1 MGNSRFSSTDW
12 SNYSTT
18 NFSGKSRQQIFTA
31 TSMAADVNPVNIQVR
46 ESRDSVANPLSTP
59 IILSSDVTG
68 SMGETARILIKDGIA
83 KVAKEIYDRKPVT
96 DPHILVAAVGDAR
109 TDRSPLQVTQFE
121 ADICLADQVRKLHVE
136 GNGGGNDGES
146 YSLVHLF
153 AGQKTVHDNWI
164 KRRKKGYLFTI
175 GDEPCHKMVTA
186 ADMEKVFGRASL
198 PILSAEDIA
207 AGKLWKGYTSA
218 ECVALASKTYEVFH
232 IVLVNEGYC
241 RDGYRRDVV
250 KGWNEILPQRVIQL
264 EDMSLLAETVVS
276 TIQVVEGAS
285 KAAVANSWGTG
296 TDLVIQNA
304 IKDIAA
310 RTQLGGAVRL

>member
-12 SNYSTT
+12 SNYSTQ
-18 NFSGKSRQQIFTA
+18 NFSGKTRQQIFTA

-46 ESRDSVANPLSTP
+46 ESRDSVANPRSTP

-68 SMGETARILIKDGIA
+68 SMGETAHILIKDGIA
-83 KVAKEIYDRKPVT
+83 KVAKEIYDRKPVS

-109 TDRSPLQVTQFE
+109 SDRSPLQVTQFE

-136 GNGGGNDGES
+136 GNGGANDGES

-175 GDEPCHKMVTA
+175 GDEPCHKMVTPE
-186 ADMEKVFGRASL
+186 DMKKVFGAASL
-198 PILSAEDIA
+198 PGDA
-207 AGKLWKGYTSA
+207 ASRKAWKGYTAA
-218 ECVALASKTYEVFH
+218 ECIALASKTYEVFH

-241 RDGYRRDVV
+241 YGGRHRDVV
-250 KGWNEILPQRVIQL
+250 KGWNDILPQRVIPL

-285 KAAVANSWGTG
+285 KSAVANSWGTG

-304 IKDIAA
+304 IKNIAA